1 MVVVVVVVEVESV
14 NTIAGVGGAVFNGVV
29 GGDVDTVA
37 VLVAVDDVRV
47 EWSEV
52 DSEDVDD
59 VGNVGGDVD
68 DDVDCDLDCDVEDE
82 EDKRV
87 AG

>member
-52 DSEDVDD
+52 DSEDVEAVDGFVNESGLLVSCDD
-59 VGNVGGDVD
+59 GASEVIID
-68 DDVDCDLDCDVEDE
+68 
-82 EDKRV
+82 
-87 AG
+87 